1 MKKIAKQKPQEEQV
15 LEVLKR
21 LTKRMEEATVDI
33 HSIKYDIKAVK
44 LDLGFMQS
52 DFAIM
57 KVDVERTREELKGV
71 EDRLG
76 KRISNVADL
85 ITISMDQK
93 FKIVEKRIKK
103 VEHIQ
108 QTP

>member
-1 MKKIAKQKPQEEQV
+1 MKKIVRQKPQDEQS
-15 LEVLKR
+15 LDILKR
-21 LTKRMEEATVDI
+21 VAKRVEEATVDI
-33 HSIKYDIKAVK
+33 HSIKYDIKAIK
-44 LDLGFMQS
+44 LDVGFMQS

-57 KVDVERTREELKGV
+57 KVDVEETREELREV

-93 FKIVEKRIKK
+93 FKTIQKRIQKI
-103 VEHIQ
+103 EQI
-108 QTP
+108 